1 MTQKTKRIVIVGIAI
16 CALSAVALLFSAGVI
31 GVSADNIE
39 RDARKSQKVDTWE
52 VSKSV
57 NDKLG
62 AMIFYSDTLDAHIFS
77 IYLNRDGF
85 SFGYFFRTGGSDS
98 IIMDGVH
105 EFAYDTYGSAIISM
119 NKVGVARIVLDN
131 GADATRI
138 DIDPSKPFAVVIPEN
153 CGLVTLFDINENT
166 VPITATRND

>member
-1 MTQKTKRIVIVGIAI
+1 MTQKAKRMIVFGIAI
-16 CALSAVALLFSAGVI
+16 CALIAVAFIFSAGVI

-39 RDARKSQKVDTWE
+39 SDARKSQKVDACE

-57 NDKLG
+57 NDKIG
-62 AMIFYSDTLDAHIFS
+62 AMIFYNDTLDAHVFS
-77 IYLNRDGF
+77 IYLNREGF

-105 EFAYDTYGSAIISM
+105 EFAYDTHGSAIISM
-119 NKVGVARIVLDN
+119 NKVGVAKMKLDN
-131 GADATRI
+131 GVNVTQI

-166 VPITATRND
+166 VPITSTRND